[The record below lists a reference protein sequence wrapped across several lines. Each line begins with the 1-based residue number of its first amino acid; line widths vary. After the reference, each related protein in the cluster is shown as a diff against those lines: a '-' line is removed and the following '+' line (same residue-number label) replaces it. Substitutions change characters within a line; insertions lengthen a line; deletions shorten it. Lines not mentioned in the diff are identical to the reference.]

1 MKDTWLYRR
10 GDIYLV
16 DLGRTSAPSKGVADL
31 FFLYR
36 IMWETTTVPR

>member
-16 DLGRTSAPSKGVADL
+16 DLGKNFGSEQGVADL